1 MFASDQ
7 YELLDFGEGRKLER
21 FGPYVLD
28 RPSAAAERATRQR
41 PHLWTQSSA
50 RFERNGSRMGH
61 WSCAQPIDQ
70 PWPVNVGSL
79 AVELKL
85 TSSGQLGIFPE
96 QADNWRWID
105 QQVRHAGHVK
115 VLNLFAY
122 TGVGTLAAAAA
133 GAEVVHVDAAS
144 SAVAWARRN
153 ADASKLNRL
162 PIRWIAEDVI
172 KFVGRERKRGN
183 RYDAV
188 ILDPPAYGHGPQ
200 GQTWKLDSDLD
211 ELFSTCLELC
221 RGRTQFLLLT
231 CHSGRLGL
239 ASELLNYIVA
249 RHPNL
254 YTEGTLY
261 SGDMSLVSLAG
272 RRLHCGAVVRWS
284 RGVA

>member
-28 RPSAAAERATRQR
+28 RPSPAAERAVRRCPQ
-41 PHLWTQSSA
+41 LWADVSA
-50 RFERNGSRMGH
+50 RYDRDEGRMGR
-61 WSCAQPIDQ
+61 WSCVRPIDQ
-70 PWPVNVGSL
+70 PWPVKFGSL
-79 AVELKL
+79 AIELKL
-85 TSSGQLGIFPE
+85 TNSGQLGIFPE
-96 QADNWRWID
+96 QADNWRWIA
-105 QQVRHAGHVK
+105 QRVRQAGHVK

-122 TGVGTLAAAAA
+122 TGAGTLAAAAA

-144 SAVAWARRN
+144 GVVAWARRN
-153 ADASKLNRL
+153 AYASNLNRL
-162 PIRWIAEDVI
+162 PIRWIAEDVL

-200 GQTWKLDSDLD
+200 GQTWKLEYDLD

-221 RGRTQFLLLT
+221 RGETQFLLLT

-239 ASELLNYIVA
+239 ASELLNYVIT
-249 RHPNL
+249 RQPHL

-272 RRLHCGAVVRWS
+272 QRLHCGAVVRWNRS
-284 RGVA
+284 VA